1 MYLFRNK
8 AISQIRVFF
17 MLILLKTEE
26 TKSIKVY
33 TIIQNEKI
41 IHILKTF

>member
-17 MLILLKTEE
+17 MTEE